1 MMDLA
6 FGRLTQLAF
15 GYWNAQPL
23 YVLAELRAFD
33 ALAGGPRRADDLAAE
48 LKADPR
54 ALEGLLNAGVALG
67 LLRKTDEGYAN
78 SEQAKRFL
86 VTGSPESLIH
96 WVRVMGRWT
105 EPWAHLSQAIR
116 TGKPVESQALRLGA
130 DPAYVEDFILG
141 MHEYARRT
149 SADLA
154 RAVDLSGAARLIDV
168 GGGAGTYAI
177 ALAQANPALRVTLLD
192 LAPVLPFARRVVG
205 ESGLDGRIDFG
216 PVDYQR
222 DGFGSG
228 ADAILFSN
236 VLHQESPEVC
246 RSMLGRGIAA
256 LVRGGRVLVHGHFL
270 DESKTGPLFSTLH
283 NLSAYALW
291 DGGRSYSVADMTH
304 LMHEAGLSSVSPV
317 ALSAGATTVLVGTRP

>member
-23 YVLAELRAFD
+23 YVLAEFRVFD
-33 ALAGGPRRADDLAAE
+33 ALAGGPRPADELATE
-48 LKADPR
+48 LGADPR

-67 LLRKTDEGYAN
+67 LLRKADDAYAN
-78 SEQAKRFL
+78 SDQAKRFL
-86 VTGSPESLIH
+86 TTASPESLIH

-105 EPWAHLSQAIR
+105 EPWARLGDAIR
-116 TGKPVESQALRLGA
+116 TGKPVESQALRLGE

-154 RAVDLSGAARLIDV
+154 RAIDLSGGARLIDV

-192 LAPVLPFARRVVG
+192 LKPVLPFARRIIA
-205 ESGLDGRIDFG
+205 EHGLDGRIDVG
-216 PVDYQR
+216 SVDYQR

-246 RSMLGRGIAA
+246 RSMLKRGIAA
-256 LVRGGRVLVHGHFL
+256 LVPGGRVLVHGHFL
-270 DESKTGPLFSTLH
+270 DENKTGPLFSTLH

-291 DGGRSYSVADMTH
+291 DGGRSYSVGDMTQ
-304 LMHEAGLSSVSPV
+304 LMHEAGLRGVSPV
-317 ALSAGATTVLVGTRP
+317 ALSAGATTVLAGTRP